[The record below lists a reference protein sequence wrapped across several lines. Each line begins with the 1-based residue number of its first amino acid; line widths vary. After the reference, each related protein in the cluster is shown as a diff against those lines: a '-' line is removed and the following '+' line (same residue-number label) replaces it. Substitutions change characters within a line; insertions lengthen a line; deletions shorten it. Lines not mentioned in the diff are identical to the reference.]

1 MSQLTRR
8 SFFERMFGA
17 ALAVPILG
25 RSLLA
30 STPVAIE
37 PHAPLP
43 ELWTLTVV
51 REAFAIFQREMASYG
66 TPIDATLVYP
76 NLSRLGEYTP
86 RGAFLDHQNQIE
98 LNNLQTVDIAMRA
111 LAKQCADDG
120 IGYWGVLSIANLAG
134 CDAATFGPLRFIR
147 QYDVQTDSHRMRFD
161 VIGASTQAFRE
172 TARKRRIKARLAKPR
187 TPRRLPA

>member
-1 MSQLTRR
+1 MAKLTRR

-30 STPVAIE
+30 GTPVAIE

-51 REAFAIFQREMASYG
+51 REAFSIFQREMASYG
-66 TPIDATLVYP
+66 APIDVTLVYP

-120 IGYWGVLSIANLAG
+120 IGYWGVLSIANVAG
-134 CDAATFGPLRFIR
+134 CDAATFGPLRFLR
-147 QYDVQTDSHRMRFD
+147 QYDIHTDSHRMLFD
-161 VIGASTQAFRE
+161 VIGASTQAFRN
-172 TARKRRIKARLAKPR
+172 ASRKRRVRSKLARPVKRLA
-187 TPRRLPA
+187 LPA